1 MPEFKTA
8 MNPGQFFLP
17 TADSQKER
25 RSGTIRNGILS
36 VICLAGA
43 PRRSLLLPLHR
54 FIKNVA
60 VQRILARKRISAIL
74 HTEHHERLRT
84 IIAHGT
90 LPRRRYADNATFSYG
105 KNCTVHLEFSPAAEE
120 KVEFLMILVRVQES
134 RFRARL
140 KKLEGKTPPACMQ
153 GSSSE
158 YLARNFH
165 FRRKFQNII
174 AQFIKFADT

>member
-74 HTEHHERLRT
+74 HTEHHERPEPLLRT
-84 IIAHGT
+84 ERFPASLRGQ
-90 LPRRRYADNATFSYG
+90 RYLQLRE
-105 KNCTVHLEFSPAAEE
+105 NCTVHLEFSPAAEE
-120 KVEFLMILVRVQES
+120 K
-134 RFRARL
+134 
-140 KKLEGKTPPACMQ
+140 
-153 GSSSE
+153 
-158 YLARNFH
+158 
-165 FRRKFQNII
+165 
-174 AQFIKFADT
+174 